1 MKQRIFKILFALL
14 LFLCTFGT
22 GIAANYLILKE
33 WVSPE
38 LKASS
43 GLLLLNYG
51 LFLIAGEVA
60 SSRFSKIGFVF
71 GLLWVAAKL
80 FVNTFTIFLFIGL
93 QAVRTHVFVYQFLA
107 AYTVLLMGGVWYLH
121 WNSKL
126 DTRRTH
132 E

>member
-1 MKQRIFKILFALL
+1 MKHRVVQIAICLL
-14 LFLCTFGT
+14 LLLCTLGT
-22 GIAANYLILKE
+22 GIVANYFILGE
-33 WVSPE
+33 WGSAE
-38 LKASS
+38 LAASS

-51 LFLIAGEVA
+51 LYLVAGGI
-60 SSRFSKIGFVF
+60 SSGRFAKIGYVF

-121 WNSKL
+121 WNSKF